1 MAERLYK
8 LTEKG
13 KKLLYQ
19 LEYKN
24 NKHVKLAEDIL
35 FPAIKPKNEGV
46 NKDEIPR

>member
-1 MAERLYK
+1 MARLYK

-13 KKLLYQ
+13 KKLLRQ
-19 LEYKN
+19 LEYNN

-35 FPAIKPKNEGV
+35 FPVIKPKTEGV

>member
-1 MAERLYK
+1 MARLYK

-13 KKLLYQ
+13 KKLLRQ
-19 LEYKN
+19 LEYNN

-35 FPAIKPKNEGV
+35 FPVINPKTEGV

>member
-1 MAERLYK
+1 MTRLYK

-13 KKLLYQ
+13 KKLLRQ
-19 LEYKN
+19 LEYNN

-35 FPAIKPKNEGV
+35 FPVITPKTEGV

>member
-1 MAERLYK
+1 MTRLYK

-13 KKLLYQ
+13 KKLLHQ
-19 LEYKN
+19 LKYNE

-35 FPAIKPKNEGV
+35 FSANKHKKGV